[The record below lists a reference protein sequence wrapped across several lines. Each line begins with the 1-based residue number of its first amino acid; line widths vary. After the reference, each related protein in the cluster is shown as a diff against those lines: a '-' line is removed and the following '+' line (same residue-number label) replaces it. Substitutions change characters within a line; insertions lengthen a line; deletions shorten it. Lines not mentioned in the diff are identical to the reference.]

1 VDHTDLDVFL
11 DFIVSLHEEAR
22 SLGKRKVQLRLTPEA
37 NLWGVGSSA
46 KRMKP
51 RASKL
56 QVLSTTMHRN
66 STRFKH
72 FELLLGRYSVLWQV
86 IAGIFKSSPENFI
99 VDQLAAP
106 RLRI

>member
-1 VDHTDLDVFL
+1 
-11 DFIVSLHEEAR
+11 
-22 SLGKRKVQLRLTPEA
+22 
-37 NLWGVGSSA
+37 
-46 KRMKP
+46 
-51 RASKL
+51 
-56 QVLSTTMHRN
+56 MHRN